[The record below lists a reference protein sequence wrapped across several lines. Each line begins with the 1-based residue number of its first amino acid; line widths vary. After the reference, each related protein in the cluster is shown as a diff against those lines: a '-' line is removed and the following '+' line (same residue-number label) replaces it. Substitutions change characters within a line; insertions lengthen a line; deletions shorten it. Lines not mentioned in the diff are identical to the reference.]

1 MIDEAPRR
9 LFHFSCYECGAYTR
23 AAPIST
29 TGKTLRAILRELR
42 KWRAYLV
49 RAILKYKHKYVH
61 LELLYEH
68 SYIKTL

>member
-29 TGKTLRAILRELR
+29 TGKTLRGIYREVSEAR
-42 KWRAYLV
+42 TMYAQFN
-49 RAILKYKHKYVH
+49 IKYVH
-61 LELLYEH
+61 LQLIYEPGFK
-68 SYIKTL
+68 SFPTLKL

>member
-29 TGKTLRAILRELR
+29 TGKTLRGRWREVSEAR
-42 KWRAYLV
+42 TTYAQFN
-49 RAILKYKHKYVH
+49 IKYVH
-61 LELLYEH
+61 LEVIYEPGF
-68 SYIKTL
+68 KTFPTLKL